1 MKKTG
6 LILGCLFLLQLFG
19 TAQDSLQARIILIGD
34 AGQLTNGRHYVVSAA
49 KRNVIFDKK
58 TTVVFLGDN
67 LYKTGLPDN
76 SLPTYDIAKAPLD
89 SQINIAGKSD
99 VKVYFVPGNHD
110 WANGGSNGFESIL
123 RVQSYIDILGN
134 SNVAMFPRDGCPG
147 PVEVKITDDITLVMM
162 DSQWWLHEHDKPG
175 IESDCPYKTKAEVLV
190 QLEDIL
196 SKNSKKIVLLAMH
209 HPFRSY
215 SPHGGYFGIKQHIFP
230 FTDVIPKL
238 YFPLPVLGSIY
249 PLTRAVFGTEQDLK
263 HPLYQTMIYEISK
276 VVKGHSNVIYVSGHD
291 HSIQLIQDSS
301 FNYIISGSGSK
312 HTRISKGKNSLFASA
327 DNGFVTL
334 EISKNKNVQAKVYLV
349 NGDSSNMAYTNQ
361 ILQFEKIPVPKSDT
375 TRHPDYKFRD
385 SAVISASDKYKAAF
399 GLRRAFLGSNYRKEW
414 STPVT
419 FKEFNIGKEKGGLT
433 IKSLGGGQQTKSLRL
448 TDKSGAEWTLRTVD
462 KDPEKAL
469 PENLRGTLAQGIV
482 QDMISAA
489 HPYAPVV
496 VSELAKAEGIITAEP
511 EFFFVPDDPALGEYR
526 KTFANTVMMLE
537 NRDPGSGFVDT
548 KSTNKVLN
556 KLLEDNDHHIDQEK
570 VLNAR
575 LLDMLI
581 ADWDRHNDQWK
592 WGTTDTGKG
601 KLYYPIP
608 RDRDQ
613 AFFNSDGLILKYA
626 SRRIIP
632 YMQGFKKNIRSIKGL
647 NYKER
652 DFDRFFMN
660 NLDEA
665 AWKRISESFGSKLTN
680 QVIDNAVAKLPP
692 AIAAID
698 SASIAEKLK
707 RRRDVLPQKALQYY
721 KFISKIVTVPGSNKD
736 EYYHVK
742 KHDGGLQ
749 LTVYKKTGKTDSS
762 TVMYNRVFDE
772 KVTKEIRLFGLNGD
786 DKFEI
791 DNDVSSKIKF
801 RIIGGKGNDTFDLKG
816 NTRNKIY
823 DLSLEKNYVINMKRT
838 KKKFAADP
846 SVNQYQTNEYE
857 YTRLRFPQID
867 LGYNGEDKL
876 LVGLGFSR
884 RTYGFRKEPYS
895 TDQKLTTLYAP
906 TEGAFQIRYN
916 AVFNKVLFGN
926 DLIVHMQYVNPMLN
940 NFFGL
945 GNETVFNKNIDRKFY
960 RVRYNYF
967 ETDLAIRKRLT
978 NVFSVSIGP
987 SYYRYSSKFKENE
1000 KRILANPVAI
1010 GTDSLS
1016 IYGEKDFLG
1025 GKARLDVN
1033 YINNEIF
1040 PTRGITWFNE
1050 VTVLRG
1056 FNANTHALTKLTTD
1070 MTIYASLSDHS
1081 TLSGIFRAGGGHI
1094 FSKNYEYFQALSLG
1108 ANNFL
1113 RGYRKNRFTG
1123 TSTAYASTEL
1133 RLRVLKSKS
1142 YIIPGDVGVMGFYD
1156 VGRVWQRDE
1165 DSRKWHNGYGG
1176 GIYYIPYNLMMISLT
1191 AGFSPEDRLF
1201 NFTVGTKFKLIF

>member
-1 MKKTG
+1 MKKAG
-6 LILGCLFLLQLFG
+6 LILCFLFLLQLVAL
-19 TAQDSLQARIILIGD
+19 AQDSLQARIVLIGD
-34 AGQLTNGRHYVVSAA
+34 AGQLTDGRHYVVSAA
-49 KRNVIFDKK
+49 KRNIIFDKK

-76 SLPTYDIAKAPLD
+76 TLPTYDIAKAPLD

-110 WANGGSNGFESIL
+110 WANGGSNGYESIL
-123 RVQSYIDILGN
+123 RVQNYIDILGN
-134 SNVAMFPRDGCPG
+134 SNVTMFPRDGCPG

-190 QLEDIL
+190 QLDDIL

-301 FNYIISGSGSK
+301 FNYIVSGSGSK
-312 HTRISKGKNSLFASA
+312 NTRISKGKNSLFASA

-375 TRHPDYKFRD
+375 TRHPDYTFRD
-385 SAVISASDKYKAAF
+385 SVVISASDKYKAAF
-399 GLRRAFLGSNYRKEW
+399 GLRRTFLGANYRKEW

-419 FKEFNIGKEKGGLT
+419 FKEFNIRKEKGGLT

-448 TDKSGAEWTLRTVD
+448 TDKNGAEWTLRTVD

-496 VSELAKAEGIITAEP
+496 VSELAKAEGIITAQP

-526 KTFANTVMMLE
+526 KTFANSVMMLE
-537 NRDPGSGFVDT
+537 QRDPGSGFVDT
-548 KSTNKVLN
+548 KSTNKVLD

-581 ADWDRHNDQWK
+581 ADWDRHADQWK
-592 WGTTDTGKG
+592 WGTGDTGKG

-613 AFFNSDGLILKYA
+613 AFFNSDGLLLRYL

-632 YMQGFKKNIRSIKGL
+632 YMQGFKKNIRSINGL

-660 NLDEA
+660 NLDEV
-665 AWKRISESFGSKLTN
+665 AWKRISESFKSKLTN
-680 QVIDNAVAKLPP
+680 GVIQNAVAKFPQ

-698 SASIAEKLK
+698 SASVAEKL
-707 RRRDVLPQKALQYY
+707 RSRRDVLPEKAMQYY

-736 EYYHVK
+736 EYYHIK
-742 KHDGGLQ
+742 KHDGGLL
-749 LTVYKKTGKTDSS
+749 LTVYKRTDKTDSS
-762 TVMYNRVFDE
+762 TIMYNRVFDE
-772 KVTKEIRLFGLNGD
+772 KITKEIRLYGLNGD

-791 DNDVSSKIKF
+791 DADVFSKIKF
-801 RIIGGKGNDTFDLKG
+801 RIIGGKGKDTFDLKG
-816 NTRNKIY
+816 KTKNKVY
-823 DLSLEKNYVINMKRT
+823 DLSLEKNGFVNTRGT
-838 KKKFAADP
+838 KKKFSTDP
-846 SVNQYQTNEYE
+846 AVNEYKPVEFE
-857 YTRLRFPQID
+857 YTRTRFPQIN

-876 LVGLGFSR
+876 LVGFGFSR
-884 RTYGFRKEPYS
+884 RTYGFRKEPYA
-895 TDQKLTTLYAP
+895 TDQKLVTLYAP
-906 TEGAFQIRYN
+906 IEGAYQMRYN
-916 AVFNKVLFGN
+916 GTFNKVLFGN
-926 DLIVHMQYVNPMLN
+926 DLLVHMQYVNPTLS

-945 GNETVFNKNIDRKFY
+945 GNETAYNKNIDRKFY

-967 ETDLAIRKRLT
+967 ETDVAIRKRLT

-987 SYYRYSSKFKENE
+987 SYYRYSSKYNENA
-1000 KRILANPVAI
+1000 KRILGNPAAI
-1010 GTDSLS
+1010 GTDSVS
-1016 IYGEKDFLG
+1016 IYGEKQFLG
-1025 GKARLDVN
+1025 GKARWDIN

-1050 VTVLRG
+1050 FTMLRG
-1056 FNANTHALTKLTTD
+1056 FNVNTHALTKLTTD
-1070 MTIYASLSDHS
+1070 MTIYASLTDHS
-1081 TLSGIFRAGGGHI
+1081 TLSAIFRAGGGHI

-1108 ANNFL
+1108 ANNYL

-1123 TSTAYASTEL
+1123 TSIAYTNTEL
-1133 RLRVLKSKS
+1133 RLRLLKSKS
-1142 YIIPGDVGVMGFYD
+1142 YIVPGDVGLMGFYD
-1156 VGRVWQRDE
+1156 VGRVWQRGE
-1165 DSRKWHNGYGG
+1165 DSKKWHNTYGG
-1176 GIYYIPYNLMMISLT
+1176 GLYYIPYSLVMVSFT
-1191 AGFSPEDRLF
+1191 VGVSPEDRLF
-1201 NFTVGTKFKLIF
+1201 NFSLGTKFKLTF

>member
-1 MKKTG
+1 MKKLV
-6 LILGCLFLLQLFG
+6 LILGGLFALQTFAM
-19 TAQDSLQARIILIGD
+19 AQDSIQARIILIGD
-34 AGQLTNGRHYVVSAA
+34 AGQLTNGRHPVVNAA
-49 KRNVIFDKK
+49 KKMITFDKK

-76 SLPTYDIAKAPLD
+76 AVPTYAVAKAPLD
-89 SQINIAGKSD
+89 SQIQIAGKSD
-99 VKVYFVPGNHD
+99 AKVYFVPGNHD
-110 WANGGSNGFESIL
+110 WANGGTNGYESIL
-123 RVQSYIDILGN
+123 RVQSYIDFLGN
-134 SNVAMFPRDGCPG
+134 NNVTMVPRDGCPG
-147 PVEVKITDDITLVMM
+147 PVEVKISDDVTLVMM

-175 IESDCPYKTKAEVLV
+175 IESDCDYKTKAEVLV
-190 QLEDIL
+190 QLDDIL

-215 SPHGGYFGIKQHIFP
+215 SPHGGYFTIKQHIFP
-230 FTDVIPKL
+230 FTDAISKL

-312 HTRISKGKNSLFASA
+312 NTRVSMNKNSLYATAES
-327 DNGFVTL
+327 GFVTL
-334 EISKNKNVQAKVYLV
+334 EISKEKNVQAKVYVV

-361 ILQFEKIPVPKSDT
+361 ILQFAKIPVPKSDT

-385 SAVISASDKYKAAF
+385 SVVISASDKYKDNYGF
-399 GLRRAFLGSNYRKEW
+399 RKVFLGYNYRKEW
-414 STPVT
+414 GTPVT
-419 FKEFNIGKEKGGLT
+419 FKEFNIRKEKGGFT

-448 TDKSGAEWTLRTVD
+448 TDKNGTEWTLRTVD

-496 VSELAKAEGIITAEP
+496 VSELAKAAGVITAEP

-526 KTFANTVMMLE
+526 KTFANSVMMLE

-556 KLLEDNDHHIDQEK
+556 KMLEDNDHHIDQEK

-581 ADWDRHNDQWK
+581 ADWDRHADQWK
-592 WGTTDTGKG
+592 WGTADTGKG

-613 AFFNSDGLILKYA
+613 AFFNSDGLLLGYL
-626 SRRIIP
+626 SRRVIP
-632 YMQGFKKNIRSIKGL
+632 YLQGFKKNIKNINGL

-665 AWKRISESFGSKLTN
+665 TWKRISENFKNKLTDN
-680 QVIDNAVAKLPP
+680 VIHNAVNKFPA

-698 SASIAEKLK
+698 SATIGEKL
-707 RRRDVLPQKALQYY
+707 RSRRDILPQKAMDYY
-721 KFISKIVTVPGSNKD
+721 KFISKIVSVPGSNKD
-736 EYYHVK
+736 EYFHIK
-742 KHDGGLQ
+742 KYSGGLQ
-749 LTVYKKTGKTDSS
+749 LTVYKRTDKTDST

-772 KVTKEIRLFGLNGD
+772 KVTKEIRLYGLNGD

-791 DNDVSSKIKF
+791 DSDVSSKIRF
-801 RIIGGKGNDTFDLKG
+801 RIIGGKGKDTFNLKG
-816 NTRNKIY
+816 KARSKIY
-823 DLSLEKNYVINMKRT
+823 DLSPEKNGIINMRGT
-838 KKKFAADP
+838 KKKFSANP
-846 SVNQYQTNEYE
+846 LVNEYKTNEFE
-857 YTRLRFPQID
+857 YTRIRFPQIN
-867 LGYNGEDKL
+867 LGYNVEDKL

-884 RTYGFRKEPYS
+884 RTYGFRKEPFS
-895 TDQKLTTLYAP
+895 TDQKLVTLYAP
-906 TEGAFQIRYN
+906 IEGAYQIKYN
-916 AVFNKVLFGN
+916 GVFNKIMFGN
-926 DLIVHMQYVNPMLN
+926 DLLVNMQLVNPTLN

-945 GNETVFNKNIDRKFY
+945 GNETVNNKTIDRKFY
-960 RVRYNYF
+960 RVRYKYF
-967 ETDLAIRKRLT
+967 EADLAMRKRLT

-987 SYYRYSSKFKENE
+987 SYYYYSSKYKDNA
-1000 KRILANPVAI
+1000 KRILANPAAI
-1010 GTDSLS
+1010 GTDS
-1016 IYGEKDFLG
+1016 IAVYGEKHFLG
-1025 GKARLDVN
+1025 GKARLDIS

-1050 VTVLRG
+1050 FTTLRG
-1056 FNANTHALTKLTTD
+1056 FNKNAHALTKLTTD
-1070 MTIYASLSDHS
+1070 MTIYASLTDHS
-1081 TLSGIFRAGGGHI
+1081 TLSAIFRAGGGHI
-1094 FSKNYEYFQALSLG
+1094 FSKKYEYFQALSLG
-1108 ANNFL
+1108 ANNYL
-1113 RGYRKNRFTG
+1113 RGYRKDRFTG
-1123 TSTAYASTEL
+1123 TSIAYTNTEL

-1142 YIIPGDVGVMGFYD
+1142 YVVPGDVGVMGFYD
-1156 VGRVWQRDE
+1156 VGRVWQRGE
-1165 DSRKWHNGYGG
+1165 DSKKWHNSYGG
-1176 GIYYIPYNLMMISLT
+1176 GLYYIPYSLVMISIT
-1191 AGFSPEDRLF
+1191 AGFSPEDRLL
-1201 NFTVGTKFKLIF
+1201 NFSLGTKFKLVF